1 MNETQENGW
10 RIDLI
15 SREEQGAQNAQ
26 ETKGDNNESVKY

>member
-15 SREEQGAQNAQ
+15 SREEHGAQNAQ
-26 ETKGDNNESVKY
+26 ESKGKNNAEIES

>member
-15 SREEQGAQNAQ
+15 SREEQGAQAAQ
-26 ETKGDNNESVKY
+26 NQQEKEGEE